1 VDDLRKLGR
10 LLSGT
15 TAAPPGET
23 ISPQS
28 ESLEALW
35 RHLQT
40 RYPSGFATSDEE
52 VAAWH
57 EFEAEE
63 SELAQ
68 QWFAAAFHLQ
78 RLFLRRPG
86 DPSLTERLTRAQAH
100 LKSGN

>member
-1 VDDLRKLGR
+1 VDDLRKLGC

-15 TAAPPGET
+15 AVAPSGEV
-23 ISPQS
+23 ISPHS

-35 RHLQT
+35 RQLQT
-40 RYPSGFATSDEE
+40 RYPSGFATSTEE
-52 VAAWH
+52 VADWH

-63 SELAQ
+63 SELEQ

-78 RLFLRRPG
+78 RLLSMRPG
-86 DPSLTERLTRAQAH
+86 DSSLTGRLARVQLH